1 VGIRSVFAFDEHVS
15 NWNCGPP
22 RVMISNMR
30 DFFLNS
36 PWPGTV
42 AWALIYISDFVLTI
56 ACARLRRNVADKI
69 VLEGSFELN
78 PVFQRDVDSKK
89 FVSPRFLLL
98 LVLTSTLVVII
109 WALTVPDSTKAYSFL
124 LGALMC
130 MELALHV
137 RHLGNLYLF
146 SSRLTAEQLRG
157 RVEYARPLLLRMSS
171 VQILG
176 FTILFA
182 VVFLFTGNWFVAGG
196 AVSCFS
202 LSIKHWLLA
211 RRAAGTQIAK
221 LGQPSP
227 A

>member
-1 VGIRSVFAFDEHVS
+1 
-15 NWNCGPP
+15 
-22 RVMISNMR
+22 MTSNMR

-69 VLEGSFELN
+69 ILDGSFELN

-98 LVLTSTLVVII
+98 LILTSTFIVII
-109 WALTVPDSTKAYSFL
+109 WALAVPDSPKVYSFL
-124 LGALMC
+124 LGAAMC

-157 RVEYARPLLLRMSS
+157 RIEYGRPLLLRMSS

-176 FTILFA
+176 FAILFA
-182 VVFLFTGNWFVAGG
+182 VVFVFSGNWFVAGG
-196 AVSCFS
+196 SVSCLS
-202 LSIKHWLLA
+202 LSLKHWYLA
-211 RRAAGTQIAK
+211 RRAAGNQVAK
-221 LGQPSP
+221 LEQPSP